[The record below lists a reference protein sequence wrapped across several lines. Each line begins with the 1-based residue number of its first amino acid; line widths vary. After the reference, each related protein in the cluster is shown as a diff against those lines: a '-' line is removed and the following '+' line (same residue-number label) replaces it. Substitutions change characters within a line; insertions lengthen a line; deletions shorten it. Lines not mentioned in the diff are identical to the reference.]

1 MTAAALRAWYVPRGR
16 MGRRRWWTAYVL
28 PLLAAG
34 GVVWA
39 ADLAT
44 GVATLDSGAANPA
57 LRVWLAFGWISTAY
71 WPLVLVPMTA
81 AWVVRLHD
89 RGLPA
94 WWLLINAVPVAG
106 TGGLIVVAGLLPGDE
121 GPNGYGPPAA
131 G

>member
-1 MTAAALRAWYVPRGR
+1 MTGAALRAWYLPRGR

-34 GVVWA
+34 AAAWG

-44 GVATLDSGAANPA
+44 GVATLDSDASNPA
-57 LRVWLAFGWISTAY
+57 LRVWLAFGWVSTVY

-81 AWVVRLHD
+81 GWAVRLHD

-94 WWLLINAVPVAG
+94 WWLLGNAVPVLGTAG
-106 TGGLIVVAGLLPGDE
+106 LLGVAGLVPGTD
-121 GPNGYGPPAA
+121 GPNAYGPPPAA
-131 G
+131 

>member
-1 MTAAALRAWYVPRGR
+1 MTTAALQAWYVPRGR

-34 GVVWA
+34 GLAWA
-39 ADLAT
+39 GDLVT
-44 GVATLDSGAANPA
+44 GVATLDSGASNPA

-81 AWVVRLHD
+81 AWAVRLHD

-94 WWLLINAVPVAG
+94 WWLLANAVPVAG
-106 TGGLIVVAGLLPGDE
+106 TAGLLGAAGLLPGDQ
-121 GPNGYGPPAA
+121 GPNRYGPPPAH
-131 G
+131 

>member
-1 MTAAALRAWYVPRGR
+1 MTAARVGAWYLPRGR

-44 GVATLDSGAANPA
+44 GVATLDSGAQNPA
-57 LRVWLAFGWISTAY
+57 LRVWYAFGWISTAY

-81 AWVVRLHD
+81 AWAVRLHD

-94 WWLLINAVPVAG
+94 WWLLANAVPGLGSAG
-106 TGGLIVVAGLLPGDE
+106 LLVVAGLLPGEDTA
-121 GPNGYGPPAA
+121 NLYGPPPDR
-131 G
+131 